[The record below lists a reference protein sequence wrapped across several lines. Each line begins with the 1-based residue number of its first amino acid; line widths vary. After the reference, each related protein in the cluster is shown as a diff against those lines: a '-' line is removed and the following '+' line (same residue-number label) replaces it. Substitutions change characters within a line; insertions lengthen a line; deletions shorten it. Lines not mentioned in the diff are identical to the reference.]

1 MKNALIILT
10 VFCVG
15 LGTVFVMRCRRLDA
29 ALQTARSEG
38 ASVSNRLA
46 EASAK
51 LLAHESNSLSLQ
63 TKLAACSEE
72 LHKTSTRLA
81 SALADQ
87 ARAEAEAGTVRDR
100 ATRDAARLA
109 ALEGERA
116 EFAGTAEELRL
127 SIGRSETQIAETA
140 GELQAA
146 QQARLSLSNEIARLR
161 ADKAGLQQQL
171 GDIEALQ
178 AQLARLKAAQTEK
191 QRRER
196 VSHKTTGRSRL
207 HGGQQLLTGGE
218 AGPQNSDAMVKL
230 ELLPDGSVR
239 LEPAATNDSPAR

>member
-10 VFCVG
+10 VLCVG
-15 LGTVFVMRCRRLDA
+15 LSTVFVMRYRRLDA
-29 ALQTARSEG
+29 ALQTGRLEG

-51 LLAHESNSLSLQ
+51 LLAHESNSLRLQ

-81 SALADQ
+81 SALVDQ
-87 ARAEAEAGTVRDR
+87 DRAEAEAGTVRDR
-100 ATRDAARLA
+100 ATRDTARLA
-109 ALEGERA
+109 TLEGERA
-116 EFAGTAEELRL
+116 ELVRTVEELRL
-127 SIGRSETQIAETA
+127 SIERRETQIAEAA

-146 QQARLSLSNEIARLR
+146 QQARLSLSNEIACLR
-161 ADKAGLQQQL
+161 ADKAGLEQQL
-171 GDIEALQ
+171 GDTEALQ
-178 AQLARLKAAQTEK
+178 AQLARLKAAQAEK
-191 QRRER
+191 KRFDRVRRT
-196 VSHKTTGRSRL
+196 TTGRSGL
-207 HGGQQLLTGGE
+207 HGGQQLLIGGE